1 MASMAMQMLMF
12 DQHTANHVAVSPL
25 VQERFLRTVARALG
39 VHPPDDDDDA
49 DEQEEEEEKEAGVA
63 AKPAQRGADAA
74 EAVLDDPVAALDSLR
89 RARACH
95 GVPAPLR
102 TPPCPAAPPAL
113 IWPTLPLLRAP
124 WLRCLM

>member
-39 VHPPDDDDDA
+39 VHPPDDDDDD
-49 DEQEEEEEKEAGVA
+49 DEQEEEEEEEKEAGVA
-63 AKPAQRGADAA
+63 AKPAQRGAYAA

-102 TPPCPAAPPAL
+102 TPPRPPAPPPSSGPPCPYCGRPGCAV
-113 IWPTLPLLRAP
+113 
-124 WLRCLM
+124 